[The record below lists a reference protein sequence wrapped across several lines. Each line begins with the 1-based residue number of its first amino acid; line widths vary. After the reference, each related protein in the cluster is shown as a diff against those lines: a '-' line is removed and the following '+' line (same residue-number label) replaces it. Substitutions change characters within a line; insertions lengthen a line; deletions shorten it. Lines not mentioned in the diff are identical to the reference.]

1 MWRIAAIALICCSG
15 CAGEHEEC
23 LWHDSFVGDLY
34 RCVCGNHENK
44 AAATSS
50 DGTAVST
57 GDSASAST
65 SPASSSTPAKPMD
78 KVP

>member
-15 CAGEHEEC
+15 CAGDHEEC

-34 RCVCGNHENK
+34 RCVCGNRGNQ
-44 AAATSS
+44 AAVTGSE
-50 DGTAVST
+50 GTA
-57 GDSASAST
+57 
-65 SPASSSTPAKPMD
+65 ASSGSSGTLAKPMD